1 MLLNLLEAAAEGGET
16 AAEQTTQSGFDWY
29 GLWNIILNWMTST
42 GIKLVIAIVLMIV
55 TFKIVN
61 VVTKKLYKRLHK
73 KNADETLSRVGTQ
86 TLRII
91 LKILILA
98 CLIGYVGIET
108 ASISA
113 VIASIGIGISLAV
126 QGTLSNFAGGVII
139 IVMRPFKI
147 GDYITSNDQSGT
159 VEDIKL
165 FYTHIVTPDNKA
177 VVIPNGSLA
186 NNVIVNASAKDT
198 RRVDLVASVAYGSD
212 VKKVK
217 QLIKEVCCANEL
229 VFQDP
234 APFVEMSNMGDSS
247 LDFTVRVWCNRG
259 DYWTVNFALL
269 DAIKNA
275 LDENGIEIPFNQ
287 LDVNIKNPPVEAV
300 KKEKD

>member
-1 MLLNLLEAAAEGGET
+1 MFFNLLT
-16 AAEQTTQSGFDWY
+16 AAEEQAASGSDASSFDWNAF
-29 GLWNIILNWMTST
+29 WQTIVDWMTST
-42 GIKLVIAIVLMIV
+42 GIRLVIAIVLMIV

-61 VVTKKLYKRLHK
+61 VVTKRWYKRLQA

-86 TLRII
+86 TIRIALKVII
-91 LKILILA
+91 LV

-113 VIASIGIGISLAV
+113 VIASLGIGISLAV

-165 FYTHIVTPDNKA
+165 FYTHIVTNDNKA
-177 VVIPNGSLA
+177 VVIPNGTLA

-198 RRVDLVASVAYGSD
+198 RRCDVVISAAYGSD
-212 VKKVK
+212 VDRVK
-217 QLIKEVCCANEL
+217 EIIRNVCAENQLIFK
-229 VFQDP
+229 DP
-234 APFVEMSNMGDSS
+234 APFVEMSNLGESS
-247 LDFTVRVWCNRG
+247 LDFTVRVWCNRP
-259 DYWTVNFALL
+259 DYWTVNFYLL
-269 DAIKNA
+269 DKIKKA
-275 LDENGIEIPFNQ
+275 FDANGIEIPFNQ
-287 LDVNIKNPPVEAV
+287 LDVTIKNTTAEAP
-300 KKEKD
+300 EAAES